1 MGGKAHFSVFL
12 LKSTVFRKMLKNRV
26 NVIWQY
32 PWPPVPPCKNNGK
45 KWGYILAVPSAVPQS
60 SLWGMILAVPP

>member
-1 MGGKAHFSVFL
+1 MIVILQRLFSGLGKSQ
-12 LKSTVFRKMLKNRV
+12 V